1 MFARIAIMVGV
12 AVFVWSALV
21 RPAGSHGPKQVH
33 VVRPYETLWSIARA
47 SYGGDTRDAI
57 YRIQQANHLA
67 GRRRPRRPA
76 ARPAVGPL
84 AASP

>member
-33 VVRPYETLWSIARA
+33 VVKPYETLWSIASS

-57 YRIQQANHLA
+57 YRIQQANHF
-67 GRRRPRRPA
+67 GA
-76 ARPAVGPL
+76 APIRVGQRLLLP
-84 AASP
+84 

>member
-33 VVRPYETLWSIARA
+33 VVAPYETLWSIASSRYA
-47 SYGGDTRDAI
+47 GDTRDAI
-57 YRIQQANHLA
+57 YRIQQANHL
-67 GRRRPRRPA
+67 GTGTIH
-76 ARPAVGPL
+76 VGQRLVLP
-84 AASP
+84 

>member
-33 VVRPYETLWSIARA
+33 VVRPYETLWSIASS

-57 YRIQQANHLA
+57 YRIQQANHLGTA
-67 GRRRPRRPA
+67 TVS
-76 ARPAVGPL
+76 VGQRLVLP
-84 AASP
+84 